1 MSASEELSDL
11 SLPSILTQLT
21 EQTLTSQQ
29 QPGSTPL
36 LSWSPTTS
44 FLVATLVFTLCVRRA
59 WRFYCT
65 GTLSGSSESTYHN
78 DLHHDAYYHHHH
90 DWHAPWP
97 RVCITMRELCERAE
111 EVDEVLGSFKTSMMM
126 GTTRTSSAVVTGEV
140 TRANFGYFDVMQQWE
155 VMMEYEERM
164 MRIQETI
171 LDLSLET
178 HNLHDIHLHDPSTP
192 QEKSVQLYP
201 EQTPPTSESLPTLSI
216 PMFIPTSTVPLSL
229 PTFIPTSIPT
239 PIRRLFL
246 NCIYHLRRI
255 RRIAECYCDL
265 RRLRT
270 EIHVSIFT
278 SVLGIAAGR
287 LVGRRMIS
295 EQMSRRE
302 QVRWGLQVSKLRRAS
317 MP

>member
-1 MSASEELSDL
+1 MFRLIDAIANATQNTKRTASHKVL
-11 SLPSILTQLT
+11 
-21 EQTLTSQQ
+21 
-29 QPGSTPL
+29 QPRTK
-36 LSWSPTTS
+36 
-44 FLVATLVFTLCVRRA
+44 RRA
-59 WRFYCT
+59 VVFVFVRSKVTSEYISSQRIGINTPTILVPYHFLPRRYT
-65 GTLSGSSESTYHN
+65 GV
-78 DLHHDAYYHHHH
+78 HH
-90 DWHAPWP
+90 
-97 RVCITMRELCERAE
+97 MCEVA
-111 EVDEVLGSFKTSMMM
+111 
-126 GTTRTSSAVVTGEV
+126 RT
-140 TRANFGYFDVMQQWE
+140 NFDYFDVMQQWE

-178 HNLHDIHLHDPSTP
+178 HNLHDIHLQDPSTL

-270 EIHVSIFT
+270 EIH
-278 SVLGIAAGR
+278 
-287 LVGRRMIS
+287 IS

>member
-1 MSASEELSDL
+1 MSSSEELSDL
-11 SLPSILTQLT
+11 SIPSILTQLT

-29 QPGSTPL
+29 ESGSTPL

-65 GTLSGSSESTYHN
+65 GTLSGSSEPTYHD
-78 DLHHDAYYHHHH
+78 DLRHDAYYHHHH

-111 EVDEVLGSFKTSMMM
+111 EADEVLGSFKTSIMM
-126 GTTRTSSAVVTGEV
+126 GATRIPSSAVVTGEV
-140 TRANFGYFDVMQQWE
+140 TRTNFGYFDVMQQWE
-155 VMMEYEERM
+155 VLMD
-164 MRIQETI
+164 IQGTI

-192 QEKSVQLYP
+192 QEKAVQVHP
-201 EQTPPTSESLPTLSI
+201 EQTPTTSKSLPALSI

-246 NCIYHLRRI
+246 NCIYHLQRI

-278 SVLGIAAGR
+278 SPDIPFPVLGIAAGR
-287 LVGRRMIS
+287 QAYGWLIQCRRG
-295 EQMSRRE
+295 
-302 QVRWGLQVSKLRRAS
+302 V
-317 MP
+317 